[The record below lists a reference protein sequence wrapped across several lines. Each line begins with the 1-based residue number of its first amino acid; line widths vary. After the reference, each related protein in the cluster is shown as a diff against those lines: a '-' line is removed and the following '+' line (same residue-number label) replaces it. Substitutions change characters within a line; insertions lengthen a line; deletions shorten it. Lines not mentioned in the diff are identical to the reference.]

1 MPSAGD
7 IDWVVIVQPTTE
19 AAARAAFEAW
29 LAAEP
34 GRRSRIKPSD
44 ICIDIMRTTGGCK
57 YRYRVPRDL
66 AR

>member
-1 MPSAGD
+1 MASAKD

-29 LAAEP
+29 LAADPERR
-34 GRRSRIKPSD
+34 GRVKATD
-44 ICIDIMRTTGGCK
+44 VCIDIMRFAGGCK